1 MEPTDL
7 ATVSALANTDPS
19 GVGSILLII
28 VLVIIPFIV
37 KFWNWS
43 KETSAQGMLYSQ
55 LSELVQNQ
63 RKELD
68 EMYKQRKQMQDNI
81 YELKSKVEHLEQADR
96 TVEILKKKLDQ
107 KDQIIAERDAR
118 IAALLEE
125 LIRMKDR
132 IHYLEMRL
140 KADEEVFCQNCN
152 KFSEFKSDKAITFV
166 GDENTRD
173 SYVQS

>member
-7 ATVSALANTDPS
+7 ATVSALASTDPS

-68 EMYKQRKQMQDNI
+68 EMYKERTEMQNALFD
-81 YELKSKVEHLEQADR
+81 LKGKVERLEESEKLVD
-96 TVEILKKKLDQ
+96 ILKKKLEQ
-107 KDQIIAERDAR
+107 KDQIIAERDSR
-118 IAALLEE
+118 IASLLEE
-125 LIRMKDR
+125 LFKMKDR
-132 IHYLEMRL
+132 VHNLELRL
-140 KADEEVFCQNCN
+140 KADESQWCENCQY
-152 KFSEFKSDKAITFV
+152 K
-166 GDENTRD
+166 NTQDISRI
-173 SYVQS
+173 SNE